1 MRKYWVTLLV
11 VDQRP
16 SGIDDEVLSQ
26 IGTRITAQLND
37 DADIAAV
44 LTGVNGATGLKG
56 ILAQLDS
63 KQQALV
69 MGHSVP
75 MPVMIETRTYDQE
88 MWKTFGYGAVVAR
101 DDF

>member
-1 MRKYWVTLLV
+1 MLV

-26 IGTRITAQLND
+26 IGTRISAQLND
-37 DADIAAV
+37 EADIAAV
-44 LTGVNGATGLKG
+44 LTGMSGATGLKG

-75 MPVMIETRTYDQE
+75 MPVMIETRTYDAE